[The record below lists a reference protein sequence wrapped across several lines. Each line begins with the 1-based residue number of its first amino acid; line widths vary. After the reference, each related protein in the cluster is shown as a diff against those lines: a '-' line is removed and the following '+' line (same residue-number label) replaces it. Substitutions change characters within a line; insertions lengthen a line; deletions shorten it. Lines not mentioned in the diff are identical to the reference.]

1 MSLTSDEV
9 NFLVYRYLLE
19 SGFQH
24 SAFSFAHE
32 SLVTKSNIETSK
44 VPPGALISFIQK
56 GLQYCEVESH
66 INDDGTE
73 TVCDEGFSVLAPHKC
88 SARSKKRLFNP
99 YEPLDGDYGPLE
111 VEDEALLWLHAHAD
125 LVCVCLFN
133 PIANLLAS
141 GSTDSTARI
150 WDVELEARLANHR
163 DEENKDEKNN
173 LVPEGGII
181 LSHTPQSTPAAPAKK
196 KKKGRA
202 PKGKKDDDEKDKDE
216 QTASAAAS
224 SPSANSVLA
233 MDWNSSGTLLCC
245 GCYSGRVVLWS
256 VAGQLLSHH
265 HIHTGPL
272 SCVHFNPTGSAL
284 LSCGV
289 DGRALIWK
297 VASSSTSTSS
307 SSSDPSSSSS
317 AANGLDTIALPVLV
331 MQEQLA
337 LPQVPVLDGSWRGD
351 DCLALAAA
359 DGSIY
364 IAVLMPATTT
374 TSASSP
380 ASSSSA
386 STPSSV
392 MRIAAHQ
399 RDVNSVRWSPDGR
412 WLASASDDASVK
424 LWSLTNEGCV
434 LHHDLQGHER
444 AVNVVRWSPTG
455 PGTEQANLPLLLA
468 SASLDTTVRVWEPES
483 GQCVYTLSKH
493 IHPVTAIAFNPTG
506 ELLASAA
513 HDRVYIWLVKDALL
527 IKTFKSE
534 AGITD
539 LSWTANGQ
547 QIAVSY
553 SDGSI
558 CVIDIRS

>member
-1 MSLTSDEV
+1 
-9 NFLVYRYLLE
+9 
-19 SGFQH
+19 
-24 SAFSFAHE
+24 
-32 SLVTKSNIETSK
+32 
-44 VPPGALISFIQK
+44 
-56 GLQYCEVESH
+56 
-66 INDDGTE
+66 
-73 TVCDEGFSVLAPHKC
+73 
-88 SARSKKRLFNP
+88 
-99 YEPLDGDYGPLE
+99 
-111 VEDEALLWLHAHAD
+111 
-125 LVCVCLFN
+125 
-133 PIANLLAS
+133 
-141 GSTDSTARI
+141 
-150 WDVELEARLANHR
+150 
-163 DEENKDEKNN
+163 
-173 LVPEGGII
+173 
-181 LSHTPQSTPAAPAKK
+181 
-196 KKKGRA
+196 
-202 PKGKKDDDEKDKDE
+202 
-216 QTASAAAS
+216 
-224 SPSANSVLA
+224 
-233 MDWNSSGTLLCC
+233 
-245 GCYSGRVVLWS
+245 
-256 VAGQLLSHH
+256 
-265 HIHTGPL
+265 
-272 SCVHFNPTGSAL
+272 
-284 LSCGV
+284 
-289 DGRALIWK
+289 
-297 VASSSTSTSS
+297 
-307 SSSDPSSSSS
+307 
-317 AANGLDTIALPVLV
+317 V